1 MVYRKMDTFWD
12 VVVIGSGF
20 GGLSAALSLSEKGKR
35 VLVLEKGTTPGGCAS
50 SFRKNG
56 YVFESGATTLV
67 GLEPGL
73 PFHKLS
79 SEFQIQF
86 PLFPLNRSMV
96 VHLDEKTVERYQDR
110 KEWTREAKRVFG
122 GGLRMEVFW
131 ILCDFISDSLWNL
144 SGRYKF
150 FPFKNLSDVMKSIS
164 SFRPSDLLVLFFS
177 FVSLRFVLKCLVLT
191 KNKEWIRFL
200 EEQLLIT
207 SQTTSTKVPMVFASV
222 GLMYPQLQNFV
233 VKGGMVSLAET
244 ILQKI
249 GTNGGKILYKQEVIH
264 LKKITTPKGNQEKI
278 WELRTKH
285 KENFLFHAPL
295 VVSNLPIWNLI
306 EITDD
311 LPKLK
316 KKTTKFEKG
325 IWGAFSMGIA
335 IQTNPSEEWTRTECL
350 HHQIHLKTTLP
361 YGGGNSIFLSL
372 SHPEDPIRSPNGIR
386 ILSISTH
393 IENPESWNRDVSY
406 LEKKKRMES
415 IVIQTLE
422 EKFSW
427 FQKEKIIFQ
436 HSATPVTWKTWTGRK
451 FGRVGGIPNSFFS
464 NPFKM
469 LSNRSEDP
477 NLLLTGDT
485 VYPGQGIP
493 AVVLGGLHAVE
504 QFLERKR
511 G

>member
-1 MVYRKMDTFWD
+1 MDTNWD

-35 VLVLEKGTTPGGCAS
+35 VLVLEKGTAPGGCAS
-50 SFRKNG
+50 SFRKSG

-73 PFHKLS
+73 PFDKLS
-79 SEFQIQF
+79 TEFQIQF
-86 PLFPLNRSMV
+86 PLIPLKRSMV
-96 VHLDEKTVERYQDR
+96 VHLHEKTIERYRDR
-110 KEWTREAKRVFG
+110 AEWNEEAKRAFG

-131 ILCDFISDSLWNL
+131 KLCYFVSDSLWSL

-150 FPFKNLSDVMKSIS
+150 FPFKNLSDVWKSIG
-164 SFRPSDLLVLFFS
+164 SFRPSDVIVLFFS
-177 FVSLRFVLKCLVLT
+177 LISLRLVLISLGLT
-191 KNKEWIRFL
+191 QNKEWIRFL

-207 SQTTSTKVPMVFASV
+207 SQTTSTKISMAFASV
-222 GLMYPQLQNFV
+222 GLTYPQLQNYV
-233 VKGGMVSLAET
+233 VRGGMVSLAET
-244 ILQKI
+244 ILGRI
-249 GTNGGKILYKQEVIH
+249 EANGGKILYKQEVID
-264 LKKITTPKGNQEKI
+264 LKKISVADGNEDLV
-278 WELRTKH
+278 WELRTKNR
-285 KENFLFHAPL
+285 ENFLFYAPL
-295 VVSNLPIWNLI
+295 VVSNLPIWNLT
-306 EITDD
+306 EITED

-335 IQTNPSEEWTRTECL
+335 IQTNPSEEWTKTDCL
-350 HHQIHLKTTLP
+350 HHQIHLKDVLP
-361 YGGGNSIFLSL
+361 YGGGNSLFLSL
-372 SHPEDPIRSPNGIR
+372 SHPEDPIRSPKGIR

-393 IENPESWNRDVSY
+393 IENPESWIRDVSY
-406 LEKKKRMES
+406 PEKKKKIES
-415 IVIQTLE
+415 IIIQTLV
-422 EKFSW
+422 EKFPW
-427 FQKEKIIFQ
+427 FQKDKILFL

-451 FGRVGGIPNSFFS
+451 FGRVGGIPNSYFS

-493 AVVLGGLHAVE
+493 AVVLGGLHVVE
-504 QFLERKR
+504 QFLARKR
-511 G
+511 C

>member
-1 MVYRKMDTFWD
+1 MDTDWD
-12 VVVIGSGF
+12 VVVIGSGL
-20 GGLSAALSLSEKGKR
+20 GGLSAALSLSENGQK

-50 SFRKNG
+50 SFQKNG

-67 GLEPGL
+67 GMEPGL

-86 PLFPLNRSMV
+86 PLFPLNRSML

-110 KEWTREAKRVFG
+110 KEWTLEAKRVFG

-131 ILCDFISDSLWNL
+131 KLCDLISDSLWNL
-144 SGRYKF
+144 SCRYKY
-150 FPFKNLSDVMKSIS
+150 FPFKNLSDVMKSIG
-164 SFRPSDLLVLFFS
+164 SFRPFDLLVLFFS
-177 FVSLRFVLKCLVLT
+177 FVSLRFVLQCLGLT
-191 KNKEWIRFL
+191 KNKDWIRFL

-207 SQTTSTKVPMVFASV
+207 SQTTSTKVPMVFAAA
-222 GLMYPQLQNFV
+222 GLTYPQLKNYV

-244 ILQKI
+244 IIKKI
-249 GTNGGKILYKQEVIH
+249 ESNGGKVLYKQEVTN
-264 LKKITTPKGNQEKI
+264 LKKITTTEGNLENF

-285 KENFLFHAPL
+285 RENFLFRASL
-295 VVSNLPIWNLI
+295 VVSNLPIWNLT
-306 EITDD
+306 EITND

-316 KKTTKFEKG
+316 KKTTKFENG

-335 IQTNPSEEWTRTECL
+335 IQTNPTEEWTKTECL
-350 HHQIHLKTTLP
+350 HHQIHMKNALP
-361 YGGGNSIFLSL
+361 FGGGKSIFLSL
-372 SHPEDPIRSPNGIR
+372 SHPEDSIRSPNGIR

-393 IENPESWNRDVSY
+393 IANPESWIRDDFY
-406 LEKKKRMES
+406 PEKKKRMES
-415 IVIQTLE
+415 IVIQTIE
-422 EKFSW
+422 EKFPW
-427 FQKEKIIFQ
+427 FQKDKILFR

-477 NLLLTGDT
+477 SLLLTGDT